1 MAGARVLLID
11 DEQEMLRSLTT
22 NLRAHGYDVTTAA
35 TGHEA
40 LERWSAG
47 RPDVVFLDLG
57 LPDIDGLDV
66 LHRIRREASTPVIVL
81 SARHQEREKVAALDA
96 GADDYLTK
104 PFGVDELLARL
115 RVALR
120 RLRGPAA
127 GQTATVQLGALVID
141 LDRRLVTRGAEEVH
155 LTPTE
160 YELLKVLLGQRGRV
174 VTRSRLITAV
184 WGAAYAD
191 SIHTLHVH
199 MATLRRKIEDDPAN
213 PVLLRT
219 EPRIGYRL
227 AADDTIA

>member
-11 DEQEMLRSLTT
+11 DDQEILRALTT

-35 TGHEA
+35 SGGEA
-40 LERWSAG
+40 LERWAAG
-47 RPDVVFLDLG
+47 RPDIVFLDLG
-57 LPDIDGLDV
+57 LPDLDGLEV
-66 LHRIRREASTPVIVL
+66 LRRIRSEASTPVIVL
-81 SARHQEREKVAALDA
+81 SARHQEAEKVAALDG

-104 PFGVDELLARL
+104 PFGMDELLARL

-120 RLRGPAA
+120 RLGGLA
-127 GQTATVQLGALVID
+127 GGQSATIQLGSLLVD
-141 LDRRLVTRGAEEVH
+141 LDRRQVTRGTEEVH

-184 WGAAYAD
+184 WGAAYVDAT
-191 SIHTLHVH
+191 HTLHVH
-199 MATLRRKIEDDPAN
+199 MATLRRKLEENPTS

-219 EPRIGYRL
+219 EPGVGYRL
-227 AADDTIA
+227 VAEDTPT

>member
-184 WGAAYAD
+184 
-191 SIHTLHVH
+191 
-199 MATLRRKIEDDPAN
+199 
-213 PVLLRT
+213 
-219 EPRIGYRL
+219 
-227 AADDTIA
+227 

>member
-219 EPRIGYRL
+219 EPGIGYRL